1 MPPNYLG
8 ICNSKLSKLHINH
21 GNGFHRFIV
30 DSDIFEGFGDLL
42 FAFQAAKICQ
52 KCNIKWHGKEPMM
65 HIIEELY
72 VIPHKQLLHEGPTY
86 LPRS

>member
-1 MPPNYLG
+1 MAS
-8 ICNSKLSKLHINH
+8 I
-21 GNGFHRFIV
+21 GFVV

-52 KCNIKWHGKEPMM
+52 KCNIKWHGKEAMM

-72 VIPHKQLLHEGPTY
+72 VIPHKQLLHEGPIDKSLLESWGTTF
-86 LPRS
+86 LPD